1 MARFFQPKKHSTLD
15 TKHQPVTIERLDHQ
29 GSGLAF
35 LHKKPLFVDGA
46 LPGEEVLIQL
56 TENKSKYARGQLIK
70 VLKPS
75 AERVAPFVRIMRN
88 VVVAIYSILTERDKS
103 ITSSKP

>member
-56 TENKSKYARGQLIK
+56 TENKANTRA
-70 VLKPS
+70 V
-75 AERVAPFVRIMRN
+75 N
-88 VVVAIYSILTERDKS
+88 
-103 ITSSKP
+103 